1 MNSNQLSFTKKEMLE
16 KLNELVNQQDSSSVR
31 SKRHIGFIRLANPT
45 EPYIPEPYPIEVPYP
60 IESDTLEPYPI
71 EVPHPI
77 ESDTLE
83 PYPIEVPHP
92 VEPYIPEPYPIELPL
107 SNKQNKVVQNQRVQV
122 RSA

>member
-1 MNSNQLSFTKKEMLE
+1 MNSNHLSFTKKEMLE

-45 EPYIPEPYPIEVPYP
+45 EPYIPEPYPVEVPY
-60 IESDTLEPYPI
+60 
-71 EVPHPI
+71 PI

-107 SNKQNKVVQNQRVQV
+107 SNKQNKVVQNQRIQG
-122 RSA
+122 RST